1 MLRSLGPVG
10 HAWPMA
16 SSVKASAKE
25 VADNTPSKYLRDALF
40 IVRAGGDI
48 IKADFMHIK
57 RTTFPT
63 KMKTGILLE
72 ELK

>member
-1 MLRSLGPVG
+1 MKAEIAILSHILTPPKKLRRKS
-10 HAWPMA
+10 
-16 SSVKASAKE
+16 
-25 VADNTPSKYLRDALF
+25 LRDILF
-40 IVRAGGDI
+40 IVRAGSDI

>member
-1 MLRSLGPVG
+1 MHKGGYLNCKVLFVMIR
-10 HAWPMA
+10 H
-16 SSVKASAKE
+16 
-25 VADNTPSKYLRDALF
+25 LRDVLF
-40 IVRAGGDI
+40 IVRAGSDI

-57 RTTFPT
+57 RTTFPA